1 MHNEF
6 DWPLLYSYRRCPYA
20 MRARMA
26 LKVAGIHCKIIDIH
40 LRDKPEHMLRVS
52 PKGTVPVL
60 CLSTDEVID
69 ESLDIMH
76 WALQQNDPQRWF
88 DGLSDEQAQYLLS
101 QTDGPFKQALDQ
113 YKYAS
118 RFPEK
123 DPVSARESAM
133 QALIDP
139 LSAVLAQQHFIG
151 GEKPVLQDI
160 AIFPFVRQFA
170 GVEPDWFSAHS
181 PEAVRNWLTHWVQS
195 DLFTAIM
202 QKNVTHI

>member
-1 MHNEF
+1 MHHDI

-26 LKVAGIHCKIIDIH
+26 LRVAGIQCKIIDIH
-40 LRDKPEHMLRVS
+40 LRHKPEHMLRVS

-69 ESLDIMH
+69 ESLDIMR
-76 WALQQNDPQRWF
+76 WALHKNDPQQWL
-88 DGLSDEQAQYLLS
+88 DGLHNAKAQYLLL

-118 RFPEK
+118 RFPEAN
-123 DPVSARESAM
+123 PVQSRQRAM
-133 QALIDP
+133 ASLIEP
-139 LSAVLAQQHFIG
+139 LADHLKHQPFIG
-151 GEKPVLQDI
+151 GDKPVLQDV

-170 GVEPDWFSAHS
+170 GVEPSWFESHVDVSVRDWLHG
-181 PEAVRNWLTHWVQS
+181 WVS
-195 DLFTAIM
+195 SELFVAIM
-202 QKNVTHI
+202 QKPG